1 MPVTKSAKRKL
12 KKSLK
17 RRERNLFHLTKMK
30 NAIRL
35 FKKKLDEQNEITEQV
50 KNQLE
55 EELKKVISIIS
66 HVASKGVIHRNEA
79 SRRISRIT
87 KFFNKVLSQ
96 KLQKQ
101 ESRA

>member
-17 RRERNLFHLTKMK
+17 RRERNLYHLTKMK

-35 FKKKLDEQNEITEQV
+35 FKKKLAEQKEITEQV

-55 EELKKVISIIS
+55 QELRKVISIIS
-66 HVASKGVIHRNEA
+66 HIASKGVIHRNEA
-79 SRRISRIT
+79 SRKISRIT
-87 KFFNKVLSQ
+87 KFFNKVLSE

-101 ESRA
+101 ESQA